1 MHDSLALE
9 LIKALKNI
17 QVKDGEDGKDGFCFP
32 LNNMFSFVADLEGN
46 IYFYINED
54 GETSKKLLGNFP

>member
-46 IYFYINED
+46 IFF
-54 GETSKKLLGNFP
+54 LHQ